1 MEGSSREKKK
11 VHFFTRENENMRA
24 WVFDDPSVP
33 VSNEELEK
41 VGVLYWKLNADTYQ
55 EDGTLEEIRKARNYK
70 NS

>member
-1 MEGSSREKKK
+1 
-11 VHFFTRENENMRA
+11 MRA